1 MGGIDMAHLG
11 MVSTDLISTNDT
23 FAFWREKSRGLF
35 GDLRSIVHCDGRF
48 DGSLE
53 CATLG
58 PLQLCKLR
66 AGSHS
71 VERTKPY
78 ARHDNNSYLK
88 VVFQLNGI
96 CHFEQH
102 GRSLTLSPGEWSI
115 YDMRNSYRVFVPD
128 RVEQL
133 ILLAPDD
140 QVEGMS
146 AHDNLMVRSFS
157 STRGIGRLVYELL
170 NTTFTQLPTLSAQSE
185 RSAISTIVQLL
196 NYSVLEFL
204 GDDRS
209 LSGGEALNLRARAY
223 IMQNIRD
230 PDLSVGRIASALHCS
245 KRYLHTA
252 FANNETTVDELIWKL
267 RLGGCKKDIQD
278 TTMMNRS
285 ITDIAF
291 SWGFANSGH
300 FSRRFRCEFGAS
312 ARSIRTNLKETKACE
327 GVPDSNALADSYIY
341 GY

>member
-1 MGGIDMAHLG
+1 MAHLA
-11 MVSTDLISTNDT
+11 MASTDLINTNDT
-23 FAFWREKSRGLF
+23 FAFWREKSKGVF
-35 GDLRSIVHCDGRF
+35 GDLRSIDHCDGRF

-53 CATLG
+53 CGTIG
-58 PLQLCKLR
+58 PLQLCKLK
-66 AGSHS
+66 ASSHS

-78 ARHDNNSYLK
+78 ARHDNNGYLK

-102 GRSLTLSPGEWSI
+102 GRSLTLSPGQWSI
-115 YDMRNSYRVFVPD
+115 YDMRHSYRVFVPD
-128 RVEQL
+128 TVEQL
-133 ILLAPDD
+133 ILIAPDD
-140 QVEGMS
+140 QVQGMS
-146 AHDNLMVRSFS
+146 TRDSLMVRSFS
-157 STRGIGRLVYELL
+157 SVRGIGRLVYELL
-170 NTTFTQLPTLSAQSE
+170 NTTFTQLPALSAQSE
-185 RSAISTIVQLL
+185 CSAVSTIVQLL

-204 GDDRS
+204 GDVRS
-209 LSGGEALNLRARAY
+209 LSNGEALNLRARAY

-252 FANNETTVDELIWKL
+252 FAKNETTVDELIWKL
-267 RLGGCKKDIQD
+267 RLGGCRRDIQD
-278 TTMMNRS
+278 PTMMNRS

-300 FSRRFRCEFGAS
+300 FSKRFRCEFGVS
-312 ARSIRTNLKETKACE
+312 ARNIRANLKETKARE
-327 GVPDSNALADSYIY
+327 GVPDSNALTVSYIY